1 MILPMDRTDLRILDA
16 LQQDGR
22 QSNQALA
29 DRVGISTA
37 ACWRRVRALEEEG
50 VIERYAAL
58 LSRPK
63 LGLDLCA
70 FVHISLAR
78 HVQEST
84 VPFEQ
89 AVMER
94 PEVME
99 CFATTGDADF
109 ILRVVTTSI
118 EAFDGLPGAFQHR
131 PARAETGYRPGP
143 AAGSRA
149 ADLIWFERLA
159 PGNTTGSRI

>member
-1 MILPMDRTDLRILDA
+1 MDRTDLRILDA

-118 EAFDGLPGAFQHR
+118 EAFDKLPQVSQVRSNIALRELKLDTALALPLDRGLL
-131 PARAETGYRPGP
+131 T
-143 AAGSRA
+143 
-149 ADLIWFERLA
+149 
-159 PGNTTGSRI
+159 

>member
-1 MILPMDRTDLRILDA
+1 MDRTDLKILDA
-16 LQQDGR
+16 LQKDGR

-29 DRVGISTA
+29 DRIGISAA
-37 ACWRRVRALEEEG
+37 ACWRRVKALEEDG
-50 VIERYAAL
+50 VIQRYAAL

-63 LGLDLCA
+63 LGLNLCA

-89 AVMER
+89 AVLER
-94 PEVME
+94 AEVME

-109 ILRVVTTSI
+109 ILRVVTSSI
-118 EAFDGLPGAFQHR
+118 EAFDNFLVQFLLGLPQVSQVRSNIALR
-131 PARAETGYRPGP
+131 ELKMDTA
-143 AAGSRA
+143 
-149 ADLIWFERLA
+149 LA
-159 PGNTTGSRI
+159 LPTDSKKLG

>member
-1 MILPMDRTDLRILDA
+1 MDRTDLRILDA
-16 LQQDGR
+16 LQRDGR

-29 DRVGISTA
+29 DRVGISAA
-37 ACWRRVRALEEEG
+37 ACWRRVKALEEDG
-50 VIERYAAL
+50 VIQRYAAL

-118 EAFDGLPGAFQHR
+118 EAFDKFLEQFLFGLPQVSQVRSNIALRELKLDTALALPGD
-131 PARAETGYRPGP
+131 PGVKAR
-143 AAGSRA
+143 
-149 ADLIWFERLA
+149 
-159 PGNTTGSRI
+159 

>member
-1 MILPMDRTDLRILDA
+1 MDRTDLRILDA

-37 ACWRRVRALEEEG
+37 ACWRRVRALEENG
-50 VIERYAAL
+50 VIQRYAAL

-89 AVMER
+89 AVMDR

-118 EAFDGLPGAFQHR
+118 EAFDKFLEKFLFGLPQVSQVRSNIALRELKMDTALVLPQ
-131 PARAETGYRPGP
+131 
-143 AAGSRA
+143 
-149 ADLIWFERLA
+149 DLA
-159 PGNTTGSRI
+159 T

>member
-1 MILPMDRTDLRILDA
+1 MKILDA

-37 ACWRRVRALEEEG
+37 ACWRRVKALEDDG
-50 VIERYAAL
+50 VIQRYAAL
-58 LSRPK
+58 LSRSR

-118 EAFDGLPGAFQHR
+118 EAFDKFLEQFLFGLPQVSQVRSNIALRELKLDTALALPQEAG
-131 PARAETGYRPGP
+131 RAK
-143 AAGSRA
+143 
-149 ADLIWFERLA
+149 
-159 PGNTTGSRI
+159 

>member
-1 MILPMDRTDLRILDA
+1 MDRTDLRILDA

-118 EAFDGLPGAFQHR
+118 EAFDKFLEQFLFGLPQVSQVRSNIALR
-131 PARAETGYRPGP
+131 ELKLDTA
-143 AAGSRA
+143 
-149 ADLIWFERLA
+149 LA
-159 PGNTTGSRI
+159 LPLDRGLLT

>member
-1 MILPMDRTDLRILDA
+1 MDRTDIRILEA

-22 QSNQALA
+22 ISNQALA
-29 DRVGISTA
+29 DNVGISTA
-37 ACWRRVRALEEEG
+37 ACWRRVRALEESG

-58 LSRPK
+58 LSRSK

-78 HVQEST
+78 HIQET
-84 VPFEQ
+84 TFAFEA
-89 AVMER
+89 AVMTR

-109 ILRVVTTSI
+109 ILRVVTSSI
-118 EAFDGLPGAFQHR
+118 ETFDKFLEEFLFGLPQISQIRSNIALRELKLDTALTLPKKG
-131 PARAETGYRPGP
+131 
-143 AAGSRA
+143 
-149 ADLIWFERLA
+149 
-159 PGNTTGSRI
+159 

>member
-118 EAFDGLPGAFQHR
+118 EAFDR

-149 ADLIWFERLA
+149 ADLIWFEQLA

>member
-1 MILPMDRTDLRILDA
+1 MKILHA

-37 ACWRRVRALEEEG
+37 ACWRRVKALEEDG
-50 VIERYAAL
+50 VIQRYAAL
-58 LSRPK
+58 LSRSR

-118 EAFDGLPGAFQHR
+118 EAFDKFLEQFLFGLPQVSQVRSNIALRELKLDTALALPQ
-131 PARAETGYRPGP
+131 E
-143 AAGSRA
+143 AGRS
-149 ADLIWFERLA
+149 
-159 PGNTTGSRI
+159 N

>member
-1 MILPMDRTDLRILDA
+1 MK
-16 LQQDGR
+16 
-22 QSNQALA
+22 
-29 DRVGISTA
+29 
-37 ACWRRVRALEEEG
+37 ALEENG
-50 VIERYAAL
+50 VVPRYAAL
-58 LSRPK
+58 RSRSR

-109 ILRVVTTSI
+109 ILRVVTTGI
-118 EAFDGLPGAFQHR
+118 EALDKFLEEFLFTLPQISQVRSNIALREMKLDTALPLR
-131 PARAETGYRPGP
+131 PEL
-143 AAGSRA
+143 AA
-149 ADLIWFERLA
+149 
-159 PGNTTGSRI
+159 P

>member
-1 MILPMDRTDLRILDA
+1 MDRIDLKILDA
-16 LQQDGR
+16 LQRDGR

-29 DRVGISTA
+29 DRVGISAA
-37 ACWRRVRALEEEG
+37 ACWRRVKALEEDG
-50 VIERYAAL
+50 VIQRYAAL

-118 EAFDGLPGAFQHR
+118 EAFDKFLEQFLFGLPQVSQVRSNIALRELKLDTALALPGD
-131 PARAETGYRPGP
+131 PGVTAR
-143 AAGSRA
+143 
-149 ADLIWFERLA
+149 
-159 PGNTTGSRI
+159 

>member
-1 MILPMDRTDLRILDA
+1 MDRTDMKILDA

-37 ACWRRVRALEEEG
+37 ACWRRVKALEDDG
-50 VIERYAAL
+50 VIQRYAAL
-58 LSRPK
+58 LSRSR

-109 ILRVVTTSI
+109 ILRVVTADI
-118 EAFDGLPGAFQHR
+118 ESFDRFLEEFLFGLPQVSQVRSNIALRELKLDTALALPQDM
-131 PARAETGYRPGP
+131 ARL
-143 AAGSRA
+143 S
-149 ADLIWFERLA
+149 
-159 PGNTTGSRI
+159 

>member
-1 MILPMDRTDLRILDA
+1 MKILDA

-37 ACWRRVRALEEEG
+37 ACWRRVKTLEEEG
-50 VIERYAAL
+50 VIQRYAAL
-58 LSRPK
+58 LSRSR

-118 EAFDGLPGAFQHR
+118 EAFDKFLEQFLFGLPQVSQVRSNIALRELKLDTALALPQEAG
-131 PARAETGYRPGP
+131 RAK
-143 AAGSRA
+143 
-149 ADLIWFERLA
+149 
-159 PGNTTGSRI
+159 